1 MCSVAKFVNVT
12 CVLQKDDPTQT
23 QTHAVTPAM
32 EISGGQGANGPHLFG
47 LGPNFLDMG
56 ATVAPILWSQ
66 NASNVGFPEKKT
78 KFLLRLRR
86 SHTLSTKIF
95 NQRGKKFKVC
105 KFC

>member
-1 MCSVAKFVNVT
+1 MVAKFVNVT

-66 NASNVGFPEKKT
+66 NASNVGFPEKKNSLAPSALT
-78 KFLLRLRR
+78 
-86 SHTLSTKIF
+86 HIIH
-95 NQRGKKFKVC
+95 
-105 KFC
+105 